1 MLCTWRRVAALTRS
15 GLDRAREAVDTA
27 TPASSATSCRV
38 TARRFA
44 AVTSGSP
51 GGFILPRP
59 SNAQADATEY
69 WQALANI
76 CQCWQF
82 LPYLVGDGN
91 GERSASGPERGTDH
105 TRTRVG
111 RV

>member
-27 TPASSATSCRV
+27 TPASSATSCKV

-51 GGFILPRP
+51 GGFILLC
-59 SNAQADATEY
+59 Y

-76 CQCWQF
+76 CQRWQF
-82 LPYLVGDGN
+82 LPYLVGDGK

-111 RV
+111 RVGRRSPGIHPD